1 VAEELKVSKAS
12 VPKAVKDVRQL
23 NKEGKKPDA
32 RQLREAV
39 DAMGELMRK
48 KIEVRIKAIREDM
61 EEARGK
67 GADVTVSKD
76 LLMKA
81 EAQLSEGK
89 WRGAANCVMEAERS
103 IGVAEQEQRQYIA
116 QRTKVEAS
124 IENARRNGLELSET
138 IRLYREAERVK
149 SQDHPAAVKLMN
161 EAMDASDKA
170 VEEFL
175 PDIQVDLDFEGQ
187 LEPGKWCKARLN
199 LSNGAKAMA
208 REVSVVI
215 AGDMDMRG
223 FTTLA
228 KLRGGE
234 RKSVE
239 VEVRPKAAG
248 TVKVTLSLECK
259 PVLSNDKVGYDSEF
273 EVEV

>member
-1 VAEELKVSKAS
+1 
-12 VPKAVKDVRQL
+12 
-23 NKEGKKPDA
+23 
-32 RQLREAV
+32 
-39 DAMGELMRK
+39 
-48 KIEVRIKAIREDM
+48 VRIEAIREDM
-61 EEARGK
+61 EVARGK

-76 LLMKA
+76 LLIKA

-103 IGVAEQEQRQYIA
+103 IGVAEQEQHQYIA

-149 SQDHPAAVKLMN
+149 PQDHPAAVKLMN
-161 EAMDASDKA
+161 EAMDASNKA

-187 LEPGKWCKARLN
+187 LEPDKWCKARLN

-215 AGDMDMRG
+215 AGDMEMRG